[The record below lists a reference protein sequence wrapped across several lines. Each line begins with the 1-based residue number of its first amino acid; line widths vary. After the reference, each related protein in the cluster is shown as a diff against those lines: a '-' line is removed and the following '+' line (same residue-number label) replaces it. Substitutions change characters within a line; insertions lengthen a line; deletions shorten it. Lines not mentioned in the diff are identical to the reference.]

1 MSTQTVSDRAHQA
14 LVDAMERLVQGRPRV
29 TDGAMTKENLYREAG
44 VSRATMNRDTEVMTA
59 WDEHVAAHG
68 RRTVGEARRDADL
81 AELARK
87 LKAKTAECTE
97 LQRRLD
103 AAAGVIAALHHDN
116 HAMAG
121 ELARLGATTVTALRR

>member
-1 MSTQTVSDRAHQA
+1 MSTNTVSDKAHKA
-14 LVDAMERLVQGRPRV
+14 LAEAMERLVAGRPRV

-44 VSRATMNRDTEVMTA
+44 VSRATMNRDTEIMGA

-68 RRTVGEARRDADL
+68 RRTVGQARRDADL
-81 AELARK
+81 AELAHR

-97 LQRRLD
+97 LQRKLD

-116 HAMAG
+116 QAMAK
-121 ELARLGATTVTALRR
+121 ELARLGASTVTTLRR